1 MHRDSPA
8 ETDAEPAADGTGTD
22 DGRAPG
28 GDADAPED
36 HEVEDVIEAAVTASR
51 ALVAL
56 AARSLAD
63 CDEDVTLPQYR
74 MLVVLGTRGPRPT
87 SSLAAALGVA
97 PPTATRM
104 CDRLVRKGLVSRRT
118 NAKDRRQVM
127 LSLTS
132 AGRKLL
138 RTVATHRREEIVALL
153 GGVPKERHPSLV
165 EAFRLF
171 AGAADEL
178 AEADWAAGWDL

>member
-1 MHRDSPA
+1 M
-8 ETDAEPAADGTGTD
+8 
-22 DGRAPG
+22 
-28 GDADAPED
+28 
-36 HEVEDVIEAAVTASR
+36 IEAAVTASR

-74 MLVVLGTRGPRPT
+74 MLVVLGMRGPRPS

-104 CDRLVRKGLVSRRT
+104 SDRLVRKGLVGRRT
-118 NAKDRRQVM
+118 NARDRRQVM
-127 LSLTS
+127 LSLTP
-132 AGRKLL
+132 AGRRLL
-138 RTVATHRREEIVALL
+138 DTVTEHRRQEIRALL
-153 GGVPKERHPSLV
+153 DGVPRERHPSLV

-171 AGAADEL
+171 AGAAGEL
-178 AEADWAAGWDL
+178 AEADWAAGWEL